1 MVFLLLIPR
10 YFLPFSFSFDFPP
23 FLFFFQVL
31 EWVFLFI
38 FVFNYCQCSWL
49 QYISTCVCCLS
60 KKIMIFVHE
69 LCLGFYWTHV
79 CVWLPQ
85 HCTFKGLNLGQVCVK
100 PFFLLFFI
108 MFVMNFHSLF
118 FTKFKE
124 SFFQFIYLFILLLLF
139 VVHCLFF
146 FHVGNS
152 FMLKWHQEVLFTLI
166 ILIQHVKRTKKMMVI
181 LSSTHWIT
189 KDVVT

>member
-1 MVFLLLIPR
+1 MVQDSHCPLNFSFLSTLLLIRIWVLQLSISMLMQFRLKAWCSCSLIPR

-23 FLFFFQVL
+23 FLFFSSFGVS
-31 EWVFLFI
+31 VFLFI

-49 QYISTCVCCLS
+49 EYISTCVCCLS

-69 LCLGFYWTHV
+69 FCLGFYWTHV

-100 PFFLLFFI
+100 PFFLLFFVV
-108 MFVMNFHSLF
+108 FVVNFHSLF

-124 SFFQFIYLFILLLLF
+124 SFFQFIYF
-139 VVHCLFF
+139 VTFVGSTLSIF
-146 FHVGNS
+146 FHVGE
-152 FMLKWHQEVLFTLI
+152 FI
-166 ILIQHVKRTKKMMVI
+166 YA
-181 LSSTHWIT
+181 
-189 KDVVT
+189 